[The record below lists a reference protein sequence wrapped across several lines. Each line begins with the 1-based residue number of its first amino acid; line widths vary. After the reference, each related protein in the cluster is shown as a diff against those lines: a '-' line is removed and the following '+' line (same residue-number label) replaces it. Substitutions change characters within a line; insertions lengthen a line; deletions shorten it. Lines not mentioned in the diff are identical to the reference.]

1 MMRTIYLNNDT
12 PSLDEPSVAT
22 IGFFDGVHRGHQ
34 YLIGHVKAVAKASNL
49 HSMVITFDKHP
60 RQVLHDDY
68 QPRLLC
74 TLEEKLLL
82 LSRTGGDTVVVLHFT
97 PEMAAMSA
105 FDFMEKVLKERL
117 NVKKLIIGYD
127 NRFGHDR
134 TSGFEDY
141 VEYGK
146 KTGIWVIQS
155 QAFVLHGIN
164 VSSSV
169 IREMLAEG
177 DVERAADCLGYPY
190 TIVGTVVHGL
200 ENGRK
205 MGFPTANVDL
215 RGSGQLIPAPGVYA
229 VRARSTSTMSFHR
242 GMLNIGT
249 RPTFGG
255 TEISIEVNIFNWAD
269 DLYGKELAVCFLHRV
284 REERRFDSMEE
295 LEQQLKKDK
304 EYIEQLFIKDTE
316 EDE

>member
-1 MMRTIYLNNDT
+1 M
-12 PSLDEPSVAT
+12 AT

-34 YLIGHVKAVAKASNL
+34 FLIANVMEEARKTGLQSL
-49 HSMVITFDKHP
+49 VITFDRHP
-60 RQVLHDDY
+60 RQVLSQDY
-68 QPRLLC
+68 QPRLLT
-74 TLEEKLLL
+74 TLDRKLQL
-82 LSRTGGDTVVVLHFT
+82 LSLTGVDNVAVLHFT
-97 PEMAAMSA
+97 KEMAALSA
-105 FDFMEKVLKERL
+105 HDFMQQILYDKL
-117 NVKKLIIGYD
+117 NVRKLIIGYD